1 MEETGRERRDEA
13 RVTAFPPRG
22 PRRGAGFF
30 VVGGPVAPDRPCY
43 IERGSDRQLYQKL
56 RAGEYC
62 NVIAPRQS
70 GKTSLAAR
78 TARRLRDEGCQTAV
92 VELSQLG
99 SRDGSE
105 PGRWYYGIAYRVM
118 RDLRIKVD
126 LQRWWQDKMPLSPS
140 QRLSEF
146 FWEIVLAATRAPVVV
161 FLDEVDGVEQL
172 DYASELFNTV
182 RACHDARAAEPE
194 YERLSFVLLGTS
206 MPSGAA
212 AQASRAAAE
221 VCRRVE
227 LPDFRFEE
235 ARPLALGLGLETG
248 VAERA
253 LYRILYWTGGQPY
266 LTQKLCQAVARNAA
280 RIDSD
285 QAVDRL
291 VAARFFARNA
301 VATESSLTRVRDA
314 LERAGR
320 LAGPALK
327 LYRRIRRGK
336 RVRYEPASPLH
347 ELLRVCGLARVTD
360 DRRLVVRNRIYA
372 EVFTTRWT
380 HETLPINWRRVGR
393 VTALALVIVGLP
405 YVYVEV
411 LPRPYEETLR
421 VTSVQYDE
429 ARQAWSQ
436 LRRIPGF
443 ASKADRLFSRVLGRM
458 SLSATEWPEAAFA
471 DAELRKLPDGAAVAD
486 ELLVA
491 FWERKAAAA
500 EAREQRDEALL
511 YRLRAYNAGP
521 TADAGLAAALA
532 GGDYRRL
539 DAVIRPEG
547 TVDALA
553 PTRDGSSIVTVSG
566 GNVVETWDAAS
577 GRARPGGRFEV
588 LAEEFV
594 TVRRRLSLDADGT
607 VRAPRLALA
616 LEHARP
622 TDLSI
627 VLAAPSGRR
636 IEIPAAAGRS
646 ENGRQV
652 FDARNAPALTRL
664 RGEAVRG
671 TWLLEMEDR
680 EAGET
685 GFLDAWEL
693 ALSDADV
700 HRGTEDLLNP
710 VLLPDPSPSAE
721 VAVFLSPHGGTVA
734 ALPSNPMARG
744 LARTWR
750 VADGQALSSVPV
762 RAGDRWAW
770 FAGDRTLA
778 VLETSPGGQRVRA
791 WDVADG
797 KLKVEYVPQQRL
809 AAGPSASPE
818 GGYLV
823 AAEAGEVRLWELD
836 GGTERLRLAAA
847 GEVAA
852 VAVASVGTQV
862 ATADRGNVVRVWRSD
877 DKALVA
883 EFHHDRPVGSMAFDP
898 SGRWLATLDA
908 DWDLR
913 VWSLREPGPRPL
925 LLRPAAAPA
934 EFGFD
939 SAGDRLAVHV
949 PSRSYEVWALP
960 DAVPVGPVLR
970 HGGAPAPVTGAAEGA
985 VPLLTASGR
994 RLVTGVGSGIVRVW
1008 GLDAESAP
1016 PELARV
1022 AQVTALARDGRR
1034 RAAGLPD
1041 GRVIIQGSAP
1051 PTTGDVPRHAGAVTA
1066 LAFSP
1071 DGNRLASLGS
1081 GGGVLLWNAATGQLA
1096 GTPFQHGSGRV
1107 KSADLGPDGRVLVT
1121 AGELGA
1127 RVWDAAE
1134 GEPGPL
1140 LGAGRVV
1147 GAVVLDASG
1156 RRAYTGTP
1164 TGDVEGWNIETGER
1178 LWAGTL
1184 EGPVGV
1190 LAVSNDG
1197 LRLAASGPA
1206 GQLRTWELAPGGRSR
1221 AAALARPIVAL
1232 AWSPDGTALL
1242 AQSPQWIHRLVVEG
1256 GELRVTGSRLM
1267 PGTAPQR
1274 AWHSDTPDGRKIM
1287 TVAGAAGENVTVIDF
1302 EKGPP
1307 SREAWR
1313 PDLQLWQRRL
1323 KLHFDAD
1330 GRLVSGPPPREPDDA
1345 VAAGAP

>member
-1 MEETGRERRDEA
+1 MEETGQERRDQP
-13 RVTAFPPRG
+13 RVAAFPPRG

-43 IERGSDRQLYQKL
+43 IERGADRQLYQKL

-78 TARRLRDEGCQTAV
+78 TARRLRDEGCLTAV
-92 VELSQLG
+92 IELSQLG

-146 FWEIVLAATRAPVVV
+146 FWEVVLSGTRAPVVV

-172 DYASELFNTV
+172 DYASELFQTV

-194 YERLSFVLLGTS
+194 YERLSFVMLGTS
-206 MPSGAA
+206 MPSGPA
-212 AQASRAAAE
+212 AQASRAAVE

-314 LERAGR
+314 LERAGP
-320 LAGPALK
+320 LAGRALK
-327 LYRRIRRGK
+327 LYRRIRQGK
-336 RVRYEPASPLH
+336 RVRYEPTSPLH
-347 ELLRVCGLARVTD
+347 DLLRVCGLAKLTD

-372 EVFTTRWT
+372 EVFTTRWAR
-380 HETLPINWRRVGR
+380 ETLPVNWRRVGR
-393 VTALALVIVGLP
+393 VAALALVIVGVP
-405 YVYVEV
+405 YVYLEV

-429 ARQAWSQ
+429 AQVAWSQ

-458 SLSATEWPEAAFA
+458 SLSATEWPDAAFA
-471 DAELRKLPDGAAVAD
+471 DAELRKLPNGAPVAD

-491 FWERKAAAA
+491 FWERKAATA

-511 YRLRAYNAGP
+511 YRLRAYRAGP
-521 TADAGLAAALA
+521 TADAGLAASLA

-539 DAVIRPEG
+539 SAVVRPEG
-547 TVDALA
+547 TVEALA
-553 PTRDGSSIVTVSG
+553 PTRDGGSVVTVSG

-577 GRARPGGRFEV
+577 GRARPASRFEV

-607 VRAPRLALA
+607 VRAPRLALR

-622 TDLSI
+622 ADLSI

-636 IEIPAAAGRS
+636 VEIPAAAGRS
-646 ENGRQV
+646 EGGQRV
-652 FDARNAPALTRL
+652 FDTRNVPALASL
-664 RGEAVRG
+664 RGEAARG

-680 EAGET
+680 EAGEM
-685 GFLDAWEL
+685 GFLGGWEL
-693 ALSDADV
+693 ALSDSPA
-700 HRGTEDLLNP
+700 HGASESPLNA
-710 VLLPDPSPSAE
+710 VLLPDPTPSAE
-721 VAVFLSPHGGTVA
+721 VSVFLSPNGGTVA
-734 ALPSNPMARG
+734 ALPRNPMARG
-744 LARTWR
+744 LARSWR
-750 VADGQALSSVPV
+750 VADGQSLSRVPV

-770 FAGDRTLA
+770 FAGDDTLA

-791 WDVADG
+791 WNVEDG
-797 KLKVEYVPQQRL
+797 QLKVEYVPEQRL
-809 AAGPSASPE
+809 AAGPAASPD
-818 GGYLV
+818 GGFLV

-836 GGTERLRLAAA
+836 GGGERLRLAAA

-852 VAVASVGTQV
+852 VAVSAGGTEV
-862 ATADRGNVVRVWRSD
+862 ATADRGNVVRVWRTD
-877 DKALVA
+877 NQTLAA

-908 DWDLR
+908 DWDLH
-913 VWSLREPGPRPL
+913 VWSLGAPGPKPV
-925 LLRPAAAPA
+925 LLRSAAAPA

-939 SAGDRLAVHV
+939 ARGERIALHV

-970 HGGAPAPVTGAAEGA
+970 HGGAPAPITVASEGT
-985 VPLLTASGR
+985 VPLLAAGGE

-1008 GLDAESAP
+1008 RLDAASAP
-1016 PELARV
+1016 PDLARV
-1022 AQVTALARDGRR
+1022 AQAMALARDGQR

-1051 PTTGDVPRHAGAVTA
+1051 PTTGDVPRHAGQVTA
-1066 LAFSP
+1066 LTFSP
-1071 DGNRLASLGS
+1071 DGERLASLGS
-1081 GGGVLLWNAATGQLA
+1081 GGGVLLWDTATGLLA

-1107 KSADLGPDGRVLVT
+1107 NAADLGPEGRVLVT

-1127 RVWDAAE
+1127 RVWDARS
-1134 GEPGPL
+1134 GTPGPL

-1147 GAVVLDASG
+1147 GAVALDASG

-1164 TGDVEGWNIETGER
+1164 TGDVEGWNVATGER
-1178 LWAGTL
+1178 LWAGSL
-1184 EGPVGV
+1184 DGPVGV

-1221 AAALARPIVAL
+1221 AAALTRPIVAI

-1242 AQSPQWIHRLVVEG
+1242 AQSPQWIHRLVVDG
-1256 GELRVTGSRLM
+1256 DRLRVAGSRLM
-1267 PGTAPQR
+1267 PGPAPQG
-1274 AWHSDTPDGRKIM
+1274 AWHSGAPDGRQVVVV
-1287 TVAGAAGENVTVIDF
+1287 TGARGEGLSVIDF
-1302 EKGPP
+1302 ERGPP
-1307 SREAWR
+1307 PREGWR
-1313 PDLQLWQRRL
+1313 ADLASWQRRL
-1323 KLHFDAD
+1323 KLYFDAD
-1330 GRLVSGPPPREPDDA
+1330 GQLVP
-1345 VAAGAP
+1345 GAPPHTEADSATSP